1 LLFSKELHLTAGF
14 GVEAGSCIYKFS
26 LYGVFIQGARF
37 FAEISLQQI
46 SLQILVHLILIGYL

>member
-1 LLFSKELHLTAGF
+1 LSDIVLRELLFSKELHLTAGF

-37 FAEISLQQI
+37 FAEISL
-46 SLQILVHLILIGYL
+46 